1 MSCELAPG
9 LSLRGAP
16 QRDEVSLQQW
26 RDGDK
31 GEQLLWSVHVKRLL
45 LAGGSQGLKGVS

>member
-16 QRDEVSLQQW
+16 QSDEVSLQQW
-26 RDGDK
+26 REGDI
-31 GEQLLWSVHVKRLL
+31 GEQLLWLVHLKRL
-45 LAGGSQGLKGVS
+45 LAGGRQGLKGVS